1 MLEKLI
7 IASITFLS
15 GHCLA
20 ADFSP
25 PTVSTSST
33 LPSYLA
39 LWPNI
44 NDFNRFA
51 NGGSDGNWYI
61 GYNNAWIVELPPAPM
76 GEFPRTFI
84 GAKIGRA
91 KTKPD
96 PDKPWISQRLS
107 GKIYMAIS
115 QTPSFGSQQSFMVAR
130 AADIP
135 LESGQSEGQNGVGEA
150 EWFWAEVPAALVSF
164 TQPNYLIVWSVTP
177 YFLSAS
183 SSPILA
189 AMTAPAS
196 MDRPRAWNNQKIAG
210 VPPRAEEGALETPLG
225 NLLPALAI
233 KLCPPDGP
241 PVLIHGFSALSSGDD
256 VVVSF
261 SAEGRDISRAWI
273 EFSADR
279 IDWERSGPFL
289 FHEPLILTVNRA
301 ELPGQAAFLRAAASD
316 ILGSVGY
323 GPAWPL
329 R

>member
-1 MLEKLI
+1 MLAKLI

-15 GHCLA
+15 TDCLA

-25 PTVSTSST
+25 PTISTSPT

-61 GYNNAWIVELPPAPM
+61 GYNNAWIVELPPAPL
-76 GEFPRTFI
+76 GEFPRAFI

-91 KTKPD
+91 KTTPD
-96 PDKPWISQRLS
+96 PDKPWISRRLS

-115 QTPSFGSQQSFMVAR
+115 QTPSFSAQQSFLIAR
-130 AADIP
+130 AADLP
-135 LESGQSEGQNGVGEA
+135 LENGREA
-150 EWFWAEVPAALVSF
+150 EWFWAELPPALVSF

-177 YFLSAS
+177 YYLSAS

-189 AMTAPAS
+189 AMTAPSS
-196 MDRPRAWNNQKIAG
+196 MDRPRAWNNQRIAG
-210 VPPRAEEGALETPLG
+210 VPPRTAEGALETPLG

-241 PVLIHGFSALSSGDD
+241 PVSIHGFSALPAGNDII
-256 VVVSF
+256 VSF
-261 SAEGRDISRAWI
+261 SAEGRDVSRAWL

-279 IDWERSGPFL
+279 IDWERSGPLL
-289 FHEPLILTVNRA
+289 FHEPFILTVNRA
-301 ELPGQAAFLRAAASD
+301 ELPGQAAFLRAVASD
-316 ILGSVGY
+316 ILGSAGY